1 MEWMESATSAVTAWN
16 DKYWLFMIG
25 LLILAGLYFCIRT
38 IVVQIRYVPDMFRAI
53 AEKPSDISEG
63 VKGISSFKA
72 FTISAA
78 SRVGTG
84 NVAGVAVAISTGGPG
99 AVFWMWLLAIVGGAT
114 SFVESTLAQLYKVK
128 DRESYRGGPAYYIT
142 RGLGEKFRWLA
153 ILFALAITITYGF
166 VFNAVQSNSITAA
179 VAESTGNDSP
189 NLKVIIGLVLAAA
202 TGAIIFGGVQRISK
216 VTQVIVP
223 VMAMAYII
231 LGIIVLVLNWSEV
244 PSMLAL
250 IVEHALGIREIAGA
264 AVGTAIMQG
273 MRRGL
278 FSNEAG
284 MGSTPNAAATSSVSH
299 PCKQGLIQTLGVYFD
314 TIIVCTVT
322 AVIILLSN
330 PVYGAEAEGTSLTQ
344 AALAAQVGSWATH
357 AVTVIIFFLAFS
369 SIIGNYYY
377 AEANVPFL
385 DERRSVL
392 NGVRALIMLCVL
404 GGAIGS
410 VPLVWALADVFSALM
425 ATINIAAILPLGGV
439 AVALLANYSA
449 QRARGLNPVFHRDDI
464 PGLRGRENIEC
475 WDGSDPMTV
484 RADDGGAAEVAR

>member
-179 VAESTGNDSP
+179 VAESTGNDSS

>member
-1 MEWMESATSAVTAWN
+1 MTWMESATSAVTAWN
-16 DKYWLFMIG
+16 DKYWLFMIA
-25 LLILAGLYFCIRT
+25 LLVATGLYFCART
-38 IVVQIRYVPDMFRAI
+38 ILVQIRYLPEMVRAI
-53 AEKPSDISEG
+53 TEKPSDISEG
-63 VKGISSFKA
+63 VRGISSFKA

-99 AVFWMWLLAIVGGAT
+99 AVFWMWLLAIIGGAT

-128 DRESYRGGPAYYIT
+128 DKDSYRGGPAYYIT
-142 RGLGEKFRWLA
+142 RGLGEKWRWLA
-153 ILFALAITITYGF
+153 ILFALAITVTYGF

-179 VAESTGNDSP
+179 VAESTGNDS
-189 NLKVIIGLVLAAA
+189 LSMKTIIGLVLAAA
-202 TGAIIFGGVQRISK
+202 TGLIIFGGVQRISK

-223 VMAMAYII
+223 VMAIAYIL
-231 LGIIVLVLNWSEV
+231 LGIIVLAINWREV
-244 PSMLAL
+244 PAMLAL

-273 MRRGL
+273 VRRGL

-330 PVYGAEAEGTSLTQ
+330 PEYGNGAEGTALTQ
-344 AALAAQVGSWATH
+344 VALAAQIGGWAIH
-357 AVTVIIFFLAFS
+357 AITVIIFFLAFS
-369 SIIGNYYY
+369 SIVGNYYY
-377 AEANVPFL
+377 AEANIPFL
-385 DERRSVL
+385 NDSKALL

-439 AVALLANYSA
+439 AVALLGNYAA
-449 QRARGLNPVFHRDDI
+449 QKSKGLNPVYHRDDI
-464 PGLRGRENIEC
+464 PGIRGHENIEC

-484 RADDGGAAEVAR
+484 RTDDGGSAAVQK

>member
-1 MEWMESATSAVTAWN
+1 MTWMESATSAVTAWN
-16 DKYWLFMIG
+16 DKYWLFMIA
-25 LLILAGLYFCIRT
+25 LLVATGLYFCART
-38 IVVQIRYVPDMFRAI
+38 ILVQIRYLPEMVRAI
-53 AEKPSDISEG
+53 TEKPSAISEG

-99 AVFWMWLLAIVGGAT
+99 AVFWMWLLAIIGGAT

-128 DRESYRGGPAYYIT
+128 DKDSYRGGPAYYIT
-142 RGLGEKFRWLA
+142 RGLGEKWRWLA
-153 ILFALAITITYGF
+153 ILFALAITVTYGF

-189 NLKVIIGLVLAAA
+189 SMKTLIGLVLAAA
-202 TGAIIFGGVQRISK
+202 TGLVIFGGVQPISK

-223 VMAMAYII
+223 VMAIAYIL
-231 LGIIVLVLNWSEV
+231 LGIIVLAINWREV

-273 MRRGL
+273 VRRGL

-330 PVYGAEAEGTSLTQ
+330 PEYGSGAEGTSLTQ
-344 AALAAQVGSWATH
+344 AALAAQVGGWAIH

-369 SIIGNYYY
+369 SIVGNYYY
-377 AEANVPFL
+377 AEANIPFL
-385 DERRSVL
+385 NDSKTLL

-439 AVALLANYSA
+439 AVALLGNYAA
-449 QRARGLNPVFHRDDI
+449 QKSKGLNPVYHRDDI
-464 PGLRGRENIEC
+464 PGIRGHENIEC

-484 RADDGGAAEVAR
+484 RTDDGGSAAVQK

>member
-1 MEWMESATSAVTAWN
+1 MTWMESATGAVTAWN
-16 DKYWLFMIG
+16 DKYWLFMIA
-25 LLILAGLYFCIRT
+25 LLVATGLYFCART
-38 IVVQIRYVPDMFRAI
+38 ILVQIRYLPEMVRAI
-53 AEKPSDISEG
+53 TEKPSDISEG

-99 AVFWMWLLAIVGGAT
+99 AVFWMWLLAIIGGAT

-128 DRESYRGGPAYYIT
+128 DKDSYRGGPAYYIT
-142 RGLGEKFRWLA
+142 RGLGEKWRWLA
-153 ILFALAITITYGF
+153 ILFALAITVTYGF

-179 VAESTGNDSP
+179 VAESTGNDS
-189 NLKVIIGLVLAAA
+189 LSMKTIIGLVLAAA
-202 TGAIIFGGVQRISK
+202 TGLVIFGGVQRISK

-223 VMAMAYII
+223 VMAIAYIV
-231 LGIIVLVLNWSEV
+231 LGIIVLAINWREV

-273 MRRGL
+273 VRRGL

-314 TIIVCTVT
+314 TIVVCTVT

-330 PVYGAEAEGTSLTQ
+330 PEYGSGAEGTSLTQ
-344 AALAAQVGSWATH
+344 AALAAQVGGWAIH

-369 SIIGNYYY
+369 SIVGNYYY
-377 AEANVPFL
+377 AEANIPFL
-385 DERRSVL
+385 NDSKTLL

-439 AVALLANYSA
+439 AVALLGNYAA
-449 QRARGLNPVFHRDDI
+449 QKAKGLNPVYHRDDI
-464 PGLRGRENIEC
+464 PGIRGHENIDC

-484 RADDGGAAEVAR
+484 RADDGGAAAGQK

>member
-1 MEWMESATSAVTAWN
+1 MESATSAVTAWN

>member
-1 MEWMESATSAVTAWN
+1 MTWMERATEAVTYWN
-16 DKYWLFMIG
+16 DKYWLFMIA
-25 LLILAGLYFCIRT
+25 LLVLAGLYFCART
-38 IVVQIRYVPDMFRAI
+38 ILVQIRYLPEMFRAI
-53 AEKPSDISEG
+53 GEKPSEISEG

-99 AVFWMWLLAIVGGAT
+99 AVFWMWLLAIIGGAT

-128 DRESYRGGPAYYIT
+128 DKESYRGGPAYYIT

-153 ILFALAITITYGF
+153 ILFALAITVTYGF

-179 VAESTGNDSP
+179 VAESTGNDSVSM
-189 NLKVIIGLVLAAA
+189 KTIIGLVLAAA
-202 TGAIIFGGVQRISK
+202 TGVIIFGGVQRISK
-216 VTQVIVP
+216 FTQVIVP
-223 VMAMAYII
+223 VMAVAYII
-231 LGIIVLVLNWSEV
+231 LGIIVLVINWREV

-273 MRRGL
+273 IRRGL

-330 PVYGAEAEGTSLTQ
+330 PEYGVDAEGTALTQ
-344 AALAAQVGSWATH
+344 AALAAQVGSWAIH

-385 DERRSVL
+385 NDKKAVL

-404 GGAIGS
+404 GGALGS

-439 AVALLANYSA
+439 AVALLGNYAA
-449 QRARGLNPVFHRDDI
+449 QKAKGLNPVFHRDDLPDI
-464 PGLRGRENIEC
+464 RGHANIEC

-484 RADDGGAAEVAR
+484 RADEGGTAEVTR